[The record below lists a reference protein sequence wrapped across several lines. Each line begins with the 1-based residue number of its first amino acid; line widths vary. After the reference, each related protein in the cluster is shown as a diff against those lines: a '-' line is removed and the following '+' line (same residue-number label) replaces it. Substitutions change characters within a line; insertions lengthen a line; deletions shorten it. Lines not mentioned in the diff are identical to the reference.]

1 MPAFRVTMSK
11 TLKLF
16 RFSAGGEGG
25 WINERSP
32 THGGNGGTSVL
43 SCRIFGET
51 AKNVS
56 GAKSVDLQDYIS
68 AKNALNLTFSPV
80 RVILHMSQFSFN

>member
-1 MPAFRVTMSK
+1 MPAFSLTMSK
-11 TLKLF
+11 RPKLF
-16 RFSAGGEGG
+16 RLSAGGEGG
-25 WINERSP
+25 LMKEAPSMG
-32 THGGNGGTSVL
+32 GGNGGTSVS

-56 GAKSVDLQDYIS
+56 GAKSVDLQYYVS

>member
-1 MPAFRVTMSK
+1 MSK
-11 TLKLF
+11 TPKLF
-16 RFSAGGEGG
+16 RLSAGGG
-25 WINERSP
+25 INERSP
-32 THGGNGGTSVL
+32 THGGGNGGTSVS

-56 GAKSVDLQDYIS
+56 GAKSVDLQYYVS